1 MKTLARAGHDVHV
14 ISPFPLLE
22 PIANYHDIIVEN
34 GSDGTQLK
42 LVGNFLLSNDQLS
55 DESVNMFESEDWS
68 AIQLINV
75 LSNVGEFLANSTLS
89 HPNVKDLMKY
99 EKNFDAVI
107 VEVFWVEALYGKDM
121 ISEC

>member
-14 ISPFPLLE
+14 ISPFPLRE

-107 VEVFWVEALYGKDM
+107 VEVFWVEALYGKDQ